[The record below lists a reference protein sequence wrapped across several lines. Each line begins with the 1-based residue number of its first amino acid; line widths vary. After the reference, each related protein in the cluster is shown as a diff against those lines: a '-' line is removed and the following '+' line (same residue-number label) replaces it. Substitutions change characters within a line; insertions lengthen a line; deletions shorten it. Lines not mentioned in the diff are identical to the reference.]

1 MTCSTIMAHLE
12 LGRSNSAL
20 LKATA
25 ALAKVLD
32 ADVIGVAAC
41 QPVQILYGEVY
52 VAGELMQLDRDEDER
67 EIHQAEAEFR
77 AELAGF
83 AGRVEWRSAVTCFPL
98 SEHIAREA
106 RAADLIVTSPDRGGV
121 AFESTRRTSIADL
134 VLSAGRPVIILPA
147 GTQAVDIAHVLVAWK
162 DTRESR
168 RAALDSLPFLT
179 RAGQV
184 SVVEVADEVDL
195 PDAQARVAD
204 VARWLHGHG
213 VKAEA
218 RAAKAD
224 RPAAAQLGSIA
235 DEIGAGL
242 IVAGAYGH
250 TRFREWVLG
259 GVTRELLMQPRRC
272 ALMSH

>member
-12 LGRSNSAL
+12 LGRSNAAL

-25 ALAKVLD
+25 GLAKALG
-32 ADVIGVAAC
+32 ANVIGVAAC

-67 EIHQAEAEFR
+67 EMREAEAEFR
-77 AELAGF
+77 TALAGA
-83 AGRVEWRSAVTCFPL
+83 AGRLDWRSSVTCFPL

-121 AFESTRRTSIADL
+121 AFELTRRTSIADL

-147 GTQAVDIAHVLVAWK
+147 GAQSIDLAHVLVAWK
-162 DTRESR
+162 DTRETR
-168 RAALDSLPFLT
+168 RTALDALPLLA
-179 RAGQV
+179 RAGKV
-184 SVVEVADEVDL
+184 SVVEIAEDVDL
-195 PDAQARVAD
+195 PDAEARVRD
-204 VARWLHGHG
+204 VGEWLLGHG

-218 RAAKAD
+218 RAVKAD
-224 RPAAAQLGSIA
+224 GPAAAQLGSIA

-259 GVTRELLMQPRRC
+259 GVTRELLMQPKRC
-272 ALMSH
+272 AFVSH